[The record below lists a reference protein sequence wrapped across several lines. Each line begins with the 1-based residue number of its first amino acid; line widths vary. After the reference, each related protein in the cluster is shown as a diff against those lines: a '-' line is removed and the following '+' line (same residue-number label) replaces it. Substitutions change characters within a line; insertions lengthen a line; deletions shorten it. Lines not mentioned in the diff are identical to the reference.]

1 MLGSKDHSLEP
12 SGLDLPVTSSAL
24 SAQDTAGGAGGQD
37 EGRVVKVE
45 AQANGCLPASWSS
58 QRVRC
63 AFPSLLRTLD
73 QRGFSRVSW
82 PVSIRACSLWPAGMV
97 SDCLEL
103 PGDCH
108 TLRRLRAPGLDLPPE
123 PASRLRGHWPHTVDS
138 PLGGLQ
144 WGLRVSKVS
153 FVKRDFFFSHPR
165 TRGVVG
171 KGRPQWT
178 KLLGK
183 SCF

>member
-153 FVKRDFFFSHPR
+153 FVKRDFFFFPS
-165 TRGVVG
+165 
-171 KGRPQWT
+171 
-178 KLLGK
+178 
-183 SCF
+183 